1 MGRSSVTAG
10 RIVMIRSIG
19 YKLNENKNKNRHFLW
34 HPKVFA
40 VRSQRRF
47 VEAQAIGIFV
57 VCLFMSP
64 RFRVKSKILL
74 MLNTLP
80 SLAGLLKR

>member
-1 MGRSSVTAG
+1 M
-10 RIVMIRSIG
+10 MRSIG
-19 YKLNENKNKNRHFLW
+19 YKLNQNKIKNGYFLW

-47 VEAQAIGIFV
+47 LKAQAIGIFV
-57 VCLFMSP
+57 ACLLMSP
-64 RFRVKSKILL
+64 RFRVKSEILR
-74 MLNTLP
+74 MLDTLP